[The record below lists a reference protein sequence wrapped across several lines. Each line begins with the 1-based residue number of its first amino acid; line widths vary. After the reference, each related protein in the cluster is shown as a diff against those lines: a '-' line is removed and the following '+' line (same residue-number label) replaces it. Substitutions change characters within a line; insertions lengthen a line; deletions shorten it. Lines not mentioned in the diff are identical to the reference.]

1 MFLGAL
7 FRGLRQA
14 HRDRANRLASRPIA
28 SLLVHL
34 TCPIAFF
41 SSYPLALTSVLLAN
55 AAMYTLVGLIVE
67 TVRRQRRHYKHAN

>member
-1 MFLGAL
+1 MIE
-7 FRGLRQA
+7 
-14 HRDRANRLASRPIA
+14 PIA